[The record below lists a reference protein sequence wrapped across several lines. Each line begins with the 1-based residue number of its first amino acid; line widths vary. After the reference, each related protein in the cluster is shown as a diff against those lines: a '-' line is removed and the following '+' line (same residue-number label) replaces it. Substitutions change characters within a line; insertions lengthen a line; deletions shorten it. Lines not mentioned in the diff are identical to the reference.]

1 MNEDNS
7 AKAEQANKKGSSELK
22 QRVIAGLSGL
32 GLILG
37 ALFWHPWSYFGI
49 FLLIALLTQR
59 EFYQLTNLREK
70 QDLQVYGILLGIITN
85 VLVFLSFYQPLPVA
99 IHKFYFLV
107 FPALFIAFV
116 LELYRKNNPTPFQD
130 LGWWFLGL
138 LYTSI
143 PFALLHFVAFY
154 VPSKYSPTN
163 VLGVLFLIWA
173 NDVGA
178 YFAGKS
184 FGKHS
189 LFPRI
194 SPKKTWEGSIGGV
207 ITAFLIAV
215 ALSFFFKD
223 LQSWQ
228 WFGLMVIVALAG
240 TCGDL
245 IESMFKRSI
254 HIKDSGSTIPGHG
267 GFLDRFDAL
276 LMAIPFIV
284 AFLQIF

>member
-1 MNEDNS
+1 MSNKTS
-7 AKAEQANKKGSSELK
+7 AKAKEETKKTGSELK
-22 QRVIAGLSGL
+22 QRVIAGLAGL

-37 ALFWHPWSYFGI
+37 ALFWHPWSYFSI

-59 EFYQLTNLREK
+59 EFYQLTGLSK
-70 QDLQVYGILLGIITN
+70 KLDLQIYGIVLGAIIN
-85 VLVFLSFYQPLPVA
+85 VLIFLSFYQPLPVTA
-99 IHKFYFLV
+99 TKFYFLIL
-107 FPALFIAFV
+107 PALFIAFLV
-116 LELYRKNNPTPFQD
+116 ELYRKNNPTPFQD
-130 LGWWFLGL
+130 LGWWFLGI
-138 LYTSI
+138 LYTAI

-154 VPSKYSPTN
+154 VPGKYSPTN

-173 NDVGA
+173 NDIGG
-178 YFAGKS
+178 YFAGKA
-184 FGKHS
+184 FGKHF

-194 SPKKTWEGSIGGV
+194 SPKKTWEGSIGGALFA
-207 ITAFLIAV
+207 ILIAMGV
-215 ALSFFFKD
+215 SLLFKD

-228 WFGLMVIVALAG
+228 WFGAMFIVIFAG

-245 IESMFKRSI
+245 VESMFKRSI
-254 HIKDSGSTIPGHG
+254 QIKDSGSSIPGHG

>member
-1 MNEDNS
+1 MSQDNS
-7 AKAEQANKKGSSELK
+7 VKTEQNDKKGNSELK
-22 QRVIAGLSGL
+22 QRVIAGLAGL

-37 ALFWHPWSYFGI
+37 ALFWHPLSYFAI

-59 EFYQLTNLREK
+59 EFYQLTGLRQK
-70 QDLQVYGILLGIITN
+70 QGLQIYGIVLGIATN
-85 VLVFLSFYQPLPVA
+85 LLVFISFYQPLPNA
-99 IHKFYFLV
+99 HKFYFLA

-116 LELYRKNNPTPFQD
+116 IELYRKNNPTPFQD
-130 LGWWFLGL
+130 LGWWFLGI
-138 LYTSI
+138 LYTAL

-154 VPSKYSPTN
+154 VTDKYSPTN
-163 VLGVLFLIWA
+163 VIGVLFLIWA

-184 FGKHS
+184 FGKHA

-207 ITAFLIAV
+207 ISAFLIAL

-223 LQSWQ
+223 LQPWQ
-228 WFGLMVIVALAG
+228 WFGLMLIVVLAG

-245 IESMFKRSI
+245 VESMFKRSI
-254 HIKDSGSTIPGHG
+254 KIKDSGSTIPGHG